1 MKEEFEQSNLSD
13 KLFQKIRF
21 TFNNKQEL
29 LNRQLEESE
38 RKFKQ
43 QQEEKENID
52 RKAEEKFLQNMDK
65 NQKQIEKISD
75 KFFQQLEKN
84 RIKPEIIEE
93 VKTRLDLLGDG
104 KTDDYILEI
113 DIENHKQ
120 EDIEHQID
128 KLQILIQ
135 DAGFSILE
143 RSDKKIKIDL
153 SKKLR

>member
-1 MKEEFEQSNLSD
+1 MKEGFEQNHLSD
-13 KLFQKIRF
+13 KLFQKIWLA
-21 TFNNKQEL
+21 FNNKQQL

-43 QQEEKENID
+43 QQEEKKYLSGKVE
-52 RKAEEKFLQNMDK
+52 KKFLQNMDK
-65 NQKQIEKISD
+65 SQKQIKKTSD

-84 RIKPEIIEE
+84 RIKPEIVEE
-93 VKTRLDLLGDG
+93 VKTRLDLLGNG
-104 KTDDYILEI
+104 KTDDYILEL
-113 DIENHKQ
+113 DIENPKQ

-143 RSDKKIKIDL
+143 RSGKTIKIDL
-153 SKKLR
+153 SKNIE